1 MFKVTCLVDPRR
13 TVGTP
18 RKFGLESPRTT
29 VPAQHYLSRS
39 KHTQSLNKMQQTYVI

>member
-18 RKFGLESPRTT
+18 RKLGLGSP
-29 VPAQHYLSRS
+29 Q
-39 KHTQSLNKMQQTYVI
+39 KMVLVQRCLL